1 MDFVKE
7 LTKLLKDATITR
19 PKKDIIVKSKDR
31 NGTKTIVEKWLV
43 KNKVDYKDLFKASK
57 SSSINVFEITGIA
70 DIIFKPIIQKGAGG
84 VKFEHELAADLLN
97 YWNGVDKKDLGHS
110 DVISEMEKVLKI
122 SPKKKW
128 SIVPMGSMNQKRKLT
143 FSGKSNLSVSNS
155 TGKTLTD
162 ITIKND
168 AKASEELYLSLKMSK
183 SFYIL
188 SAAIEQYFAD
198 PATQVNLCEF
208 FGMDGYKMGGF
219 GIKYRCETNANYTKA
234 KANLQKF
241 LGEVY
246 GSEVV
251 IIHKKAANDV
261 KVSNLGKSKF
271 STVSLNAL
279 NEDSYVYPEP
289 GVRKYAVIKMR
300 GTINGSSYK
309 VDFQFRGTTAA
320 DVGPKYLRI
329 LLERLS

>member
-7 LTKLLKDATITR
+7 LTKILKDAKVER

-31 NGTKTIVEKWLV
+31 NGAKTIVEKWLK
-43 KNKVDYKDLFKASK
+43 KNNVPYNDVYKSGKSK
-57 SSSINVFEITGIA
+57 SINVFEIIGITY
-70 DIIFKPIIQKGAGG
+70 IVFKPLKQKGAGG
-84 VKFEHELAADLLN
+84 VKFEHELATDLLN
-97 YWNGVDKKDLGHS
+97 YWNGIEKKDLIHP

-122 SPKKKW
+122 SPKNKW
-128 SIVPMGSMNQKRKLT
+128 SIVPMGKMNQKRKLT

-168 AKASEELYLSLKMSK
+168 AKANEELYLSLKMSK

-188 SAAIEQYFAD
+188 SASIDQYFAN
-198 PATQVNLCEF
+198 PATQVDLCQF
-208 FGMDGYKMGGF
+208 FGLDGYKMGGF
-219 GIKYRCETNANYTKA
+219 GLKYRCETAQNYTKA
-234 KANLQKF
+234 KNNLQKF

-246 GSEVV
+246 GSDVV
-251 IIHKKAANDV
+251 IIHKKATSDV
-261 KVSNLGKSKF
+261 KVTNLSKNKS

-279 NEDSYVYPEP
+279 NEDSYVYPEM
-289 GVRKYAVIKMR
+289 GKRKYAVIQMR

-309 VDFQFRGTTAA
+309 IGFQFRGTEVA
-320 DVGPKYLRI
+320 DIGPKYLRI
-329 LLERLS
+329 VLERI